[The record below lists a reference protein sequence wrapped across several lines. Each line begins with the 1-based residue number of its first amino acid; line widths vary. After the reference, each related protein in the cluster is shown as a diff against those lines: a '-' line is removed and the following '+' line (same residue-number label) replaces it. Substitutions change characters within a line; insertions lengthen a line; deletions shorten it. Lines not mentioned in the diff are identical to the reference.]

1 MSEISGNV
9 DDPLIPLLRLAMLPG
24 IGPRTL
30 TALLECFDSPSDVLA
45 ASADALMRV
54 AGVGPKLVDAIRSP
68 NAQVDV
74 EDLIAECQRLEI
86 EIVPQAAD
94 GYPKRLLELC
104 DAPPVLFMRGTFV
117 KEDELA
123 VAIVGTRHPTPYGRR
138 QTQLLS
144 AGLARAGVTVVSG
157 LARGIDGIAHQAAL
171 DAGGRTIAVLGGG
184 MGAIYPAEH
193 GGLADDV
200 TANGCLISENP
211 PWAKPRAGMF
221 PQRNRLISGLSL
233 GVCVIEA
240 ADRSGAL
247 ITARLASEQGRDCFA
262 LPGPVNS
269 RMSRGT
275 NQLIRDGVT
284 LIQSVDD
291 ILESL
296 GPLSQPVQV
305 RDADDAPRQL
315 HQAAELLLNEQ
326 ECQVLDAIGAM
337 ATSIDEIIANTKL
350 PAHRVLSTVS
360 VLEMRRLVRRTG
372 GQHLVRI

>member
-1 MSEISGNV
+1 
-9 DDPLIPLLRLAMLPG
+9 MLPG

-30 TALLECFDSPSDVLA
+30 TVLLQHFDSPSEVL
-45 ASADALMRV
+45 SATADGLTRV
-54 AGVGPKLVDAIRSP
+54 EGVGPKLADTILSAA
-68 NAQVDV
+68 AQVDV
-74 EDLIAECQRLEI
+74 DGLLNECQRLKI
-86 EIVPQAAD
+86 DIVTQAAD
-94 GYPKRLLELC
+94 RYPQRLLELC

-117 KEDELA
+117 PEDELA
-123 VAIVGTRHPTPYGRR
+123 VAIVGTRHPTTYGRS
-138 QTQLLS
+138 QTEIL
-144 AGLARAGVTVVSG
+144 AGGLARAGVTVVSG
-157 LARGIDGIAHQAAL
+157 LARGIDGMAHRGAM
-171 DAGGRTIAVLGGG
+171 DAGGRTLAVLGGG
-184 MGAIYPAEH
+184 MGSIYPPEH
-193 GGLADDV
+193 DGLADAV
-200 TANGCLISENP
+200 SAQGCLISEQP

-296 GPLSQPVQV
+296 GPMSQPIEIN
-305 RDADDAPRQL
+305 DAEDSPRQL
-315 HQAAELLLNEQ
+315 HRPAELLLNEQ
-326 ECQVLDAIGAM
+326 ERLVLDAIGTES
-337 ATSIDEIIANTKL
+337 TSIDKVIAGTQL
-350 PAHRVLSTVS
+350 SAQRVLATVS
-360 VLEMRRLVRRTG
+360 VLEMRRLVRRTS
-372 GQHLVRI
+372 GQYVVRV